1 MNGPTNASSS
11 ASAKGFIRT
20 TYPEGSICTCSNG
33 ARTLE
38 ARDTSG
44 YMMFILPTIGIWIV
58 TATDPADP
66 TNTDSETVE
75 ITKEGETVSVDLS
88 YRTYLYKNGVF
99 GAGQG
104 ELVESSAYGTQSLSY
119 NSEEIEVSLGYNSY
133 VYAYFPVPIN
143 TNNISTLRL
152 VFKSDSNYSA
162 DSNDYTFAMRFQI
175 NTNTT
180 WGERAARVSQPNLAA
195 GQEYTLDLDVSSVD
209 LNEAYVFLLISG
221 NKGSWTG
228 KITEVSY
235 L

>member
-1 MNGPTNASSS
+1 MYGRTNAGGGVT
-11 ASAKGFIRT
+11 AFAFIFA
-20 TYPEGSICTCSNG
+20 TYPVGSTCTATDGS
-33 ARTLE
+33 RTLKLK
-38 ARDTSG
+38 DTSG
-44 YMMFILPTIGIWIV
+44 YGVFYVPYAATWIV
-58 TATDPADP
+58 TATDG
-66 TNTDSETVE
+66 TETTTQTVE
-75 ITKEGETVSVDLS
+75 ITSEGQNVSVELS

-104 ELVESSAYGTQSLSY
+104 ELVESSVYGTQSLSY

-152 VFKSDSNYSA
+152 VFKSGSNYSA

-175 NTNTT
+175 NTSTT
-180 WGERAARVSQPNLAA
+180 WGEYAARVSQPNLAA